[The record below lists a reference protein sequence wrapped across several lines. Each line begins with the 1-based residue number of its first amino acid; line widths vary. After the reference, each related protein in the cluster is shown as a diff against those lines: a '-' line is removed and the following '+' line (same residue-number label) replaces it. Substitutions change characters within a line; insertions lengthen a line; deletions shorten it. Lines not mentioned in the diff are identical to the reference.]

1 MSEANNVF
9 GINTTGKDVKYKNRN
24 RERDDDPVVGALMN
38 EVFMSEEKKLLKL
51 EESKN
56 PFQLSNDYVI
66 EFGNYLKKSGLSNC
80 FKELKEILENEAKD
94 NKKKSKD
101 KNKKEKKLTK
111 KEQMKLDI
119 TKRKIIWK
127 T

>member
-1 MSEANNVF
+1 MLFYS
-9 GINTTGKDVKYKNRN
+9 TPQLR
-24 RERDDDPVVGALMN
+24 
-38 EVFMSEEKKLLKL
+38 
-51 EESKN
+51 N

-119 TKRKIIWK
+119 QKKKIIGRHE
-127 T
+127 